1 MYKAHLRFF
10 VARVNTI
17 SNVTYRDDPT
27 VRLPRALVCSADSRQ
42 QIFAWNLINEPR
54 CTGCGW
60 ALQAWVEE
68 MSQYMK
74 AIDPHH
80 MGALQADTSFPNSR
94 RA

>member
-1 MYKAHLRFF
+1 MYKAHLRYF

-27 VRLPRALVCSADSRQ
+27 VRCPARWCSADSRQ

-80 MGALQADTSFPNSR
+80 MGALQADTSFPKSR
-94 RA
+94 CA